1 MSPQLFADQ
10 LKRGAWGIT
19 AAVPHQAR
27 VYRAYGIGRIFLA
40 NELVD
45 PVALR
50 WLAGEMSADPEFRF
64 ICYVDSVRGVELMEE
79 ALSAAGAT
87 RPVDVVVELGAGEGA
102 RTGSRTEA
110 DCAAVADAVAA
121 AGSLRLVGMAGYEGE
136 VPDADPERV
145 RAWLRR
151 LVALAAT
158 FDAEKRFTGAEEI
171 VISAGGSAWFDA
183 VADVFAEVPELSSPV
198 LKLLRSGAYVSHDDG
213 HYKHLTPFN
222 RVPEE
227 GALEPAFRLWAQV
240 VALTGE
246 QAFLNAGKRDAAY
259 DLDLPE
265 AQVVRSARTPVCPA
279 TGITVTGLSDQHTWV
294 RTEAGAELEVG
305 VLGRHGPLAP
315 VHQLR
320 QVAADPAGG
329 GGRPRSA
336 TTSARSSEQHPHVPL
351 SSRSRHP
358 LPSPAPERSPMDLVL
373 RDALVVDGTGEPSYR
388 ADVAVDGG
396 RIAEIHPKGSPG
408 PAPPPPARS
417 TPTASRWPPAS
428 STCTPTAIWRC
439 CATRTTA
446 QRRRRASP
454 SKSSAR
460 TACRTPRSTTV
471 RSPRSAAPSPAG
483 TATAPT
489 STSTGA
495 RSAAIWTGWTA
506 TSAARASPSTRPT

>member
-1 MSPQLFADQ
+1 MGVAYVATDFEELPLAAERPTAPTASLTAGLAEERVDHRFKALPPDAEGLTVAALAAERRNLFTGGFTTPVLALSAESVEHNLALLETYAERHGLAFAPHGKTSMAPQLFADQ

-27 VYRAYGIGRIFLA
+27 VYRAYGIGRVFLA

-102 RTGSRTEA
+102 RTGARTEA
-110 DCAAVADAVAA
+110 DCAAVADAAAA
-121 AGSLRLVGMAGYEGE
+121 AGSLRLVGVAGYEGE

-151 LVALAAT
+151 LVALAAA

-183 VADVFAEVPELSSPV
+183 VADVFAEIPDLSAPV

-240 VALTGE
+240 VSRPTGE

-265 AQVVRSARTPVCPA
+265 AQVVRSARDGSVRPA

-305 VLGRHGPLAP
+305 DWVGMGLSHPCTSFDKWQLIPLVEA
-315 VHQLR
+315 
-320 QVAADPAGG
+320 
-329 GGRPRSA
+329 
-336 TTSARSSEQHPHVPL
+336 
-351 SSRSRHP
+351 
-358 LPSPAPERSPMDLVL
+358 
-373 RDALVVDGTGEPSYR
+373 DGTVSDY
-388 ADVAVDGG
+388 
-396 RIAEIHPKGSPG
+396 I
-408 PAPPPPARS
+408 
-417 TPTASRWPPAS
+417 
-428 STCTPTAIWRC
+428 
-439 CATRTTA
+439 RTFF
-446 QRRRRASP
+446 
-454 SKSSAR
+454 
-460 TACRTPRSTTV
+460 
-471 RSPRSAAPSPAG
+471 
-483 TATAPT
+483 
-489 STSTGA
+489 
-495 RSAAIWTGWTA
+495 
-506 TSAARASPSTRPT
+506 